1 MDHARRS
8 DSPDVVDGSPYLICR
23 SNSCLC
29 ALPLESVAET
39 MRPLPVEPLAPA
51 PAFVLGVT
59 VIRGAATPVVDIA
72 LLLGSLASVPPQ
84 RFVTLKIGVRH
95 VALAVEG
102 VIGVHALP
110 AAGLDEV
117 PALLSGAANE
127 TVSAISTLDAQLLL
141 VLQSARLVPESV
153 WATIDSQATPP

>member
-1 MDHARRS
+1 
-8 DSPDVVDGSPYLICR
+8 
-23 SNSCLC
+23 
-29 ALPLESVAET
+29 
-39 MRPLPVEPLAPA
+39 MRPLPIEPLAPA
-51 PAFVLGVT
+51 PAFVLGVSI
-59 VIRGAATPVVDIA
+59 IRGAATPVVDIA

-84 RFVTLKIGVRH
+84 RLVTLKIGARR

-110 AAGLDEV
+110 AAALDEV

-153 WATIDSQATPP
+153 WATIDSQPAPP

>member
-1 MDHARRS
+1 MDSARRS
-8 DSPDVVDGSPYLICR
+8 DSPDVVEGGPYLICR
-23 SNSCLC
+23 SNACLC

-39 MRPLPVEPLAPA
+39 MRPLPVEPLAA
-51 PAFVLGVT
+51 TPAFVLGIS
-59 VIRGAATPVVDIA
+59 VIRGAATPVVDVA
-72 LLLGSLASVPPQ
+72 RLLGSPAPVPPQ
-84 RFVTLKIGVRH
+84 RLVTLRIGARC

-110 AAGLDEV
+110 AAALAAV

-153 WATIDSQATPP
+153 WAAIDAQATPP